1 MQTLNDILNSNQY
14 SSTYETCHGCE
25 NHCAVRCFHFANGST
40 FFSGNNCEKIYSN
53 RTDSTRQGTNMFAE
67 KYKLLFHRENCPP
80 VLGGRGI
87 GGGGNKLSTLNSKLS
102 TLKIGLPRA
111 LGIYENYPFWHALF
125 SYCGIKVMLSQLS
138 TNTLYERGI
147 HTVMADN
154 ICFPAKLMHGHIYNL
169 ITRGVDRIFYPYVV
183 YEQKE
188 DKLSANSFNCPIVS
202 GYSDVIR
209 SAIDPSDRHSI
220 ALDSPTISFNNS
232 RLLTKSCCEYLTSLG
247 VDKDTAIAA
256 VAVAQHAQNEY
267 KITLANRNNEVLQ
280 RAVTDHRMV
289 ILLAGHPYHID
300 PLIEHKISHAIA
312 DMGVD
317 VITTDIAFNHTSSVF
332 NEINSLSQWAYPNR
346 IFKAAHFVGNH
357 PYSNLHFVELTSF
370 GCGPD
375 AFILDEVGSLL
386 RRYDKNLTILKIDDV
401 NNIGSLRLRIRSLVE
416 SSESKATKYCPP
428 NLEQF
433 NESMATQYCPPV
445 LGGRAEGGG
454 GIFNSQSSTLN
465 SQSTPIPFQTTKT
478 FQTSDR
484 QRTILAPYFAEGYSE
499 FLPSLMKVAGYRLV
513 NLPVGSQS
521 DAEAGLKYAN
531 NDVCYPATIVI
542 GSIMNALKS
551 GKYDLDNT
559 AVVITQ
565 TGGQCRASN
574 YMALIKNAL
583 TAEGFSH
590 VPVISFALGAG
601 LHNTQPGFQLPI
613 RRMAR
618 ITLHTL
624 LYADCL
630 AKLYHSSVVRAKSEI
645 SHTDIKNLYSHYIT
659 ESFSYIERR
668 DTDGLISLLSR
679 AVCDF
684 SSLTDYSRRVP
695 VIGLV
700 GEIYVKYNNFSNKNV
715 IPWLIEQGVEVVP
728 PSLVGFFS
736 TAFVNTH
743 VNRKQNIKAV
753 ATTSRL
759 VSDALHHYVLRTMRR
774 YDAVCRPYPF
784 YRPFTDIFDNARLAS
799 DIINL
804 AADFG
809 EGWFLPGEICH
820 LAHSGVNNVIS
831 LQPFGCI
838 ANHVISK
845 GIEKRLK
852 RFYPNLN
859 LLFLDFD
866 SGTSEANVFNRL
878 HFILRNTQNEL
889 KNIKNS

>member
-14 SSTYETCHGCE
+14 SSTYETCPGCE
-25 NHCAVRCFHFANGST
+25 NHCTVRLFHFANGNT
-40 FFSGNNCEKIYSN
+40 FYSGNNCEKIYSN
-53 RTDSTRQGTNMFAE
+53 RTDSSRQGTNMFAE
-67 KYKLLFHRENCPP
+67 KYKLLFQREKFLSILEKKNTSE
-80 VLGGRGI
+80 
-87 GGGGNKLSTLNSKLS
+87 GGNKLS

-125 SYCGIKVMLSQLS
+125 SYCGIKVVLSQPS

-280 RAVTDHRMV
+280 RAITDRRMV
-289 ILLAGHPYHID
+289 ILLAGRPYHID

-317 VITTDIAFNHTSSVF
+317 VITTDIVFNHTSLVF

-357 PYSNLHFVELTSF
+357 QYSNLHFVELTSF
-370 GCGPD
+370 VCGPD

-386 RRYDKNLTILKIDDV
+386 RRYNKNLTILKIDDV
-401 NNIGSLRLRIRSLVE
+401 NNIGSLRLRIRSLIE
-416 SSESKATKYCPP
+416 STKSKAT
-428 NLEQF
+428 
-433 NESMATQYCPPV
+433 QYSPPV
-445 LGGRAEGGG
+445 LGGRTEGGEG
-454 GIFNSQSSTLN
+454 VSNSQFSTLN
-465 SQSTPIPFQTTKT
+465 SQFAHIPFQTTKT
-478 FQTSDR
+478 FETSDR

-513 NLPVGSQS
+513 NLPIGSQS
-521 DAEAGLKYAN
+521 DAETGLKYAN

-551 GKYDLDNT
+551 GKYDLNNT

-601 LHNTQPGFQLPI
+601 LQNTQPGFKLPI

-630 AKLYHSSVVRAKSEI
+630 AKLYHSSVVRTKPEI
-645 SHTDIKNLYSHYIT
+645 SQTDIKNLYNHYIT
-659 ESFSYIERR
+659 ESFPYIERR

-679 AVCDF
+679 AVNDF
-684 SSLTDYSRRVP
+684 SSLTDFSRRVP

-715 IPWLIEQGVEVVP
+715 IPWLIAQGVEVVP

-743 VNRKQNIKAV
+743 IYRKQNIKAL

-759 VSDALHHYVLRTMRR
+759 VSDVLHHYVLRTMRR

-838 ANHVISK
+838 ANHIISK

-878 HFILRNTQNEL
+878 HFMLRNTQNEL
-889 KNIKNS
+889 KTTP

>member
-1 MQTLNDILNSNQY
+1 MQTLNDILNANQY
-14 SSTYETCHGCE
+14 TSEYETCLGCE
-25 NHCAVRCFHFANGST
+25 NHCTVRLFHFANGNA
-40 FFSGNNCEKIYSN
+40 FYSGNNCEKIYSN
-53 RTDSTRQGTNMFAE
+53 RTDSSHQGTNMFAE
-67 KYKLLFHRENCPP
+67 KYKLLFHREANTKNSHFS
-80 VLGGRGI
+80 I
-87 GGGGNKLSTLNSKLS
+87 LNSQ
-102 TLKIGLPRA
+102 LKIGLPRA

-125 SYCGIKVMLSQLS
+125 SYCGIKVVLSQPS

-154 ICFPAKLMHGHIYNL
+154 ICFPAKLMHAHIYNL

-209 SAIDPSDRHSI
+209 SAIDPSGRYSI

-267 KITLANRNNEVLQ
+267 KITLANRNYEVLQ
-280 RAVTDHRMV
+280 RAITDRRMV
-289 ILLAGHPYHID
+289 ILLAGRPYHID

-357 PYSNLHFVELTSF
+357 QYSNLHFVELTSF

-386 RRYDKNLTILKIDDV
+386 RRYNKNLTILKIDDV

-416 SSESKATKYCPP
+416 SSESKAT
-428 NLEQF
+428 
-433 NESMATQYCPPV
+433 QYCPPV
-445 LGGRAEGGG
+445 LGGRAVGGG
-454 GIFNSQSSTLN
+454 GVLDSQSSTLN
-465 SQSTPIPFQTTKT
+465 SQPSHIPFQTTKT
-478 FQTSDR
+478 FETSDR

-513 NLPVGSQS
+513 NLPIGSQS

-551 GKYDLDNT
+551 GKYDLNNT

-601 LHNTQPGFQLPI
+601 LQNTQSGFQLPI

-630 AKLYHSSVVRAKSEI
+630 AKLYHASVVRTKPEI
-645 SHTDIKNLYSHYIT
+645 SQTDIKNLYNHYIT
-659 ESFSYIERR
+659 ESFPYIERR
-668 DTDGLISLLSR
+668 DTNGLINLLSQ

-684 SSLTDYSRRVP
+684 SSLTDFSRRVP

-715 IPWLIEQGVEVVP
+715 IPWLIAQGVEVVP

-743 VNRKQNIKAV
+743 IYRKQSIKAV

-774 YDAVCRPYPF
+774 YDAVCRPYLF

-820 LAHSGVNNVIS
+820 LAHSGINNVIS

-838 ANHVISK
+838 ANHIISK

-878 HFILRNTQNEL
+878 HFMLRNTQNEL
-889 KNIKNS
+889 KTTP

>member
-1 MQTLNDILNSNQY
+1 MQTLNDILNANQY
-14 SSTYETCHGCE
+14 TSEYETCPGCE
-25 NHCAVRCFHFANGST
+25 NHCTFRLFHFANGNT
-40 FFSGNNCEKIYSN
+40 FYSGNNCEKIYSN
-53 RTDSTRQGTNMFAE
+53 RTDSSRQGTNMFAE
-67 KYKLLFHRENCPP
+67 KYKLLFQREKFLSILEKKNTSE
-80 VLGGRGI
+80 
-87 GGGGNKLSTLNSKLS
+87 GGNKLSTL
-102 TLKIGLPRA
+102 KIGIPRA

-125 SYCGIKVMLSQLS
+125 SYCGIKVVLSQPS

-188 DKLSANSFNCPIVS
+188 DKHSANSFNCPIVS

-247 VDKDTAIAA
+247 IDKTTAIAA
-256 VAVAQHAQNEY
+256 VNVAQQAQNEY
-267 KITLANRNNEVLQ
+267 KTILANRNNEVLQ
-280 RAVTDHRMV
+280 RAIADHRMV
-289 ILLAGHPYHID
+289 ILLAGRPYHID

-357 PYSNLHFVELTSF
+357 QYSNLHLVELTSF

-386 RRYDKNLTILKIDDV
+386 SRYNKNLTILKIDDV
-401 NNIGSLRLRIRSLVE
+401 NNIGSLRLRIRSLIE
-416 SSESKATKYCPP
+416 STKSK
-428 NLEQF
+428 
-433 NESMATQYCPPV
+433 ATQYCPPV

-454 GIFNSQSSTLN
+454 GIFNSQLSILN
-465 SQSTPIPFQTTKT
+465 SQLTPIPFQTTKT
-478 FQTSDR
+478 FETSDR

-513 NLPVGSQS
+513 NLPIGSQS
-521 DAEAGLKYAN
+521 DAETGLKYAN

-601 LHNTQPGFQLPI
+601 LQNTQPGFKLSI

-630 AKLYHSSVVRAKSEI
+630 AKLYHASVVRTKPEI
-645 SHTDIKNLYSHYIT
+645 SQTDIKNLYNHYIT

-679 AVCDF
+679 AVNDF
-684 SSLTDYSRRVP
+684 SSLTDFSRRVP

-715 IPWLIEQGVEVVP
+715 IPWLIAQGVEVVP

-743 VNRKQNIKAV
+743 IYRKQNIKAV

-774 YDAVCRPYPF
+774 YDAVCRSYPF

-838 ANHVISK
+838 ANHIISK
-845 GIEKRLK
+845 GIEKRFK

-866 SGTSEANVFNRL
+866 SSTSEANIFNRL
-878 HFILRNTQNEL
+878 HFMLRNTQNEL

>member
-1 MQTLNDILNSNQY
+1 MQTLNDILNANQY
-14 SSTYETCHGCE
+14 TSEYETCPGCE
-25 NHCAVRCFHFANGST
+25 NHCTFRLFHFANGNT
-40 FFSGNNCEKIYSN
+40 FYSGNNCEKIYSN
-53 RTDSTRQGTNMFAE
+53 RTDSSRQGTNMFAE
-67 KYKLLFHRENCPP
+67 KYKLLFHREANTK
-80 VLGGRGI
+80 
-87 GGGGNKLSTLNSKLS
+87 NSQLSILNSS
-102 TLKIGLPRA
+102 LKIGIPRA

-125 SYCGIKVMLSQLS
+125 SYCGIKVVLSQPS

-188 DKLSANSFNCPIVS
+188 DKHSANSFNCPIVS

-247 VDKDTAIAA
+247 IDKTTAIAA
-256 VAVAQHAQNEY
+256 VNVAQQAQNEY
-267 KITLANRNNEVLQ
+267 KTILANRNNEVLQ
-280 RAVTDHRMV
+280 RAIADHRMV
-289 ILLAGHPYHID
+289 ILLAGRPYHID

-357 PYSNLHFVELTSF
+357 QYSNLHLVELTSF

-386 RRYDKNLTILKIDDV
+386 SRYNKNLTILKIDDV
-401 NNIGSLRLRIRSLVE
+401 NNIGSLRLRIRSLIE
-416 SSESKATKYCPP
+416 STKSK
-428 NLEQF
+428 
-433 NESMATQYCPPV
+433 ATQYCPPV

-454 GIFNSQSSTLN
+454 GIFNSQLSILN
-465 SQSTPIPFQTTKT
+465 SQLTPIPFQTTKT
-478 FQTSDR
+478 FETSDR

-513 NLPVGSQS
+513 NLPIGSQS
-521 DAEAGLKYAN
+521 DAETGLKYAN

-601 LHNTQPGFQLPI
+601 LQNTQPGFKLSI

-630 AKLYHSSVVRAKSEI
+630 AKLYHASVVRTKPEI
-645 SHTDIKNLYSHYIT
+645 SQTDIKNLYNHYIT

-668 DTDGLISLLSR
+668 DTYGLISLLSR
-679 AVCDF
+679 AVNDF
-684 SSLTDYSRRVP
+684 SSLTDFSRRVP

-715 IPWLIEQGVEVVP
+715 IPWLIAQGVEVVP

-743 VNRKQNIKAV
+743 IYRKQNIKAV

-838 ANHVISK
+838 ANHIISK
-845 GIEKRLK
+845 GIEKRFK

-866 SGTSEANVFNRL
+866 SSTSEANIFNRL
-878 HFILRNTQNEL
+878 HFMLRNTQNEL